1 MTHGA
6 RWTLRAVVCISVLVA
21 ISSVGVWWV
30 TNTKAG
36 AKWGFERLGAFFPG
50 RLDVRDMEGPL
61 KSPFK
66 VRHFSYKSDRL
77 SINADSVVVVWNLR
91 KLLARRLDIHQ
102 LHAKN
107 VEVLVGAPGTTPE
120 AVDSL
125 TGLPD
130 LNLPVNVIMRDG
142 LLDGVRITTPGN
154 DSALVLDRIAIDAR
168 STRHDS
174 LYVNHLT
181 VRSKPL
187 DIDFAGVAF
196 PRHGYAVRLRG
207 AWDYRAPGW
216 PALHGSGTLGGNMD
230 TLLVLQN
237 LSGPFD
243 AQVSLKVVRPFRAL
257 DYRGNVAF
265 SKLHPRE
272 FFEQSPAGM
281 FHGTIQLAG
290 NFDRMT
296 TSGTVAGAT
305 DAVGPVAADFQMRR
319 DHQLWNLDRLR
330 VTRSGSSAVFEA
342 NGTLSAD
349 TTITHFDLD
358 TRWTT
363 LDWPL
368 QGEPWARSDRGTARL
383 QGTPNDFGIKLEALL
398 AGRNLPPGRW
408 TLDGRGGN
416 GRLAIRTVIAD
427 ILDGRIVG
435 SGNVTWNPDMR
446 WNLRFDGKGIHP
458 DKVAPQYPGAIDFAG
473 QSEGVMERGG
483 PSGRILV
490 SRLTGTIRNQIVSA
504 VGTLSARQGEY
515 NVSGASL
522 QWGPNR
528 AEAEGGFGKHW
539 SLNWKLQ
546 MPRVGAVL
554 AQGGGSLQGQG
565 TIQGPQKTPRIT
577 GTITGDSLFVGE
589 LHAGALRA
597 DGDVDLAPG
606 GAIRL
611 DASATQIDAGTYSAQ
626 HFLLNASGTRD
637 QNVLRASLATRL
649 DSTMTLLAGGFGHDG
664 WRGEVRQFDLIHHR
678 AGRWSL
684 AAPARLSASPS
695 HVSIE
700 DFRWGSGP
708 SRITWNANWE
718 RQGPWRTDAQFD
730 QVDLGLIT
738 PFLPPRIELQGPM
751 RGHVVAHGVADGPVF
766 ADVDLVPG
774 PGQVLH
780 QTAAGDW
787 VSTPFTNAELRASAD
802 GNRGNA
808 SFGADL
814 VNAGTVRGTLDFPA
828 PASGAPRAIHGTLA
842 LHMTDLGVFQG
853 FTTEVDSTA
862 GSMDAD
868 LTIDGTADHPSLY
881 GPVTIRNA
889 SANVPRLGVQLR
901 DMKVT
906 ATGTAAGHLAVHGT
920 VRSGTGTLTI
930 DGTAAIGPGAS
941 PEANLTLSGTRVQ
954 ALNSED
960 AQLIA
965 SPNLTFKLKGNRADL
980 TGTVTVPQGKLDL
993 GEGDSKRLV
1002 KPSQDVVYAGADTLE
1017 KGPIEMHTDVRVILG
1032 DQVRVSGYGL
1042 DGRVE
1047 GTILAQDAPGLP
1059 TLATGTLQIKDG
1071 TYQIYGQELTV
1082 DTGSLVFGGGPITN
1096 PAVAARA
1103 TRKADDGT
1111 VAGFLVSG
1119 TVMKPDVH
1127 VFAEPAMDES
1137 EAMSYVLFGKAI
1149 EQANLSQGQMA
1160 STMTTALG
1168 VPGTNILAHGI
1179 ASQLGIEKAQVQ
1191 VGSSFESTSIAL
1203 GTHLSPKFYL
1213 GAGVDVFQATPTVE
1227 FRYILNHLFTIEA
1240 ATARANRV
1248 DLLYTIER

>member
-6 RWTLRAVVCISVLVA
+6 RWTLRAFVVLASCVFLG
-21 ISSVGVWWV
+21 SVGVWWV

-50 RLDVRDMEGPL
+50 RLDVRDIEGPL

-77 SINADSVVVVWNLR
+77 SIEADSVVVVWKLR
-91 KLLARRLDIHQ
+91 QLLARRLDIRQ

-130 LNLPVNVIMRDG
+130 LNLPVNVIVRDG

-154 DSALVLDRIAIDAR
+154 DSALVLDRIALDAR

-174 LYVNHLT
+174 LYVKRFM

-187 DIDFAGVAF
+187 DVDFAGVAF

-207 AWDYRAPGW
+207 SWDYRAPGW
-216 PALHGSGTLGGNMD
+216 PALHGAGTLGGNMD
-230 TLLVLQN
+230 TLLILQS

-243 AQVSLKVVRPFRAL
+243 AQVSLHVLRPFRAFH
-257 DYRGNVAF
+257 YRGNVAF
-265 SKLHPRE
+265 SGVQPRE
-272 FFEQSPAGM
+272 FFGQSPPGT
-281 FHGTIQLAG
+281 FHGTLQLDG
-290 NFDRMT
+290 DFDRLA
-296 TSGTVAGAT
+296 TSGTVAGTT
-305 DAVGPVAADFQMRR
+305 DAVGTAAADFQMRR
-319 DHQLWNLDRLR
+319 DRQLWHIDRLR
-330 VTRSGSSAVFEA
+330 VTRPESNAVFEA
-342 NGTLSAD
+342 NGTFSAD
-349 TTITHFDLD
+349 TTLTRFDLD
-358 TRWTT
+358 TRWTA

-368 QGEPWARSDRGTARL
+368 QGDPWATSDRGTARL

-435 SGNVTWNPDMR
+435 SGNVAWNPDMR
-446 WNLRFDGKGIHP
+446 WNLHFDGKGINP
-458 DKVAPQYPGAIDFAG
+458 DRITPQYPGTIDFAG

-483 PSGRILV
+483 PSGRLLV
-490 SRLTGTIRNQIVSA
+490 SRLTGNIRNQPVAA
-504 VGTLSARQGEY
+504 VGTLTARQGEY
-515 NVSGASL
+515 NVSGASV

-528 AEAEGGFGKHW
+528 AEADGGFGKRW
-539 SLNWKLQ
+539 SLSWKLQ
-546 MPRVGAVL
+546 VPRVGAVL

-565 TIQGPQKTPRIT
+565 TIQGPEKTPRIA
-577 GTITGDSLFVGE
+577 GTVSGDSLFVGA
-589 LHAGALRA
+589 LHADALRA

-611 DASATQIDAGTYSAQ
+611 NASATQIDAGTYSAQ
-626 HFLLNASGTRD
+626 HFLLTASGTRD

-649 DSTMTLLAGGFGHDG
+649 DSTIAVLAGGFGHDG
-664 WRGEVRQFDLIHHR
+664 WRGVVRQFDLVHHR

-695 HVSIE
+695 HVSVD

-708 SRITWNANWE
+708 SHITWNADWV

-730 QVDLGLIT
+730 QVDLGLLT

-751 RGHVVAHGVADGPVF
+751 RGHVAAHGVADGRVF

-774 PGQVLH
+774 PGRVLH

-787 VSTPFTNAELRASAD
+787 VPTAFTNAELRASAD
-802 GNRGNA
+802 GSRGNA
-808 SFGADL
+808 TFGADL
-814 VNAGTVRGTLDFPA
+814 VNAGTIRGTLDFPA
-828 PASGAPRAIHGTLA
+828 SRSELSQAIHGKIA
-842 LHMTDLGVFQG
+842 MHMTDLAVFQG
-853 FTTEVDSTA
+853 FTNEVDHTA

-889 SANVPRLGVQLR
+889 SADVPRLGLQLR
-901 DMKVT
+901 EMNVT

-930 DGTAAIGPGAS
+930 DGTAAIGPGAT
-941 PEANLTLSGTRVQ
+941 PEANLTISGTKVQ
-954 ALNSED
+954 AMNTED
-960 AQLIA
+960 AQLVA

-1017 KGPIEMHTDVRVILG
+1017 EGPIEMHTSVRVILG

-1047 GTILAQDAPGLP
+1047 GTILAEDAPGLP

-1082 DTGSLVFGGGPITN
+1082 DIGSLVFGGGPITN

-1127 VFAEPAMDES
+1127 VFAEPVMDES

-1168 VPGTNILAHGI
+1168 VPGTNILAQGI